1 MPRLS
6 HTLDITPVDRAV
18 LADTVAAFHEVARAC
33 RFDGRGWL
41 ALPDRATVADLRAEA
56 DALGL
61 IDADQ
66 ARRLREE
73 QREAAKRSARAR
85 AEGDTATAEE
95 EAVAASRLALQLR
108 NGRHLAQRSRY
119 LLAELSPTG
128 VPFEP
133 AEEDKGWSG
142 TGLTVTSWDEHGK
155 SAVSY
160 DMPDTSGG
168 EPAVT
173 WGDVEH
179 DGARERLRA
188 TTEVQLPGRGAWLRR
203 ARADLSFDTGAWYEA
218 AAGRGDPEAP
228 PALVVAEHRLV
239 RARAWVAPCPGE
251 DGYWSVRAVLH
262 VQGRGVFR
270 PMVALMFWAIRAST
284 RREERAKVKRGERT
298 LREQLAEDTVRY
310 DRIARNAP
318 RIPGFLRRVRDAMA
332 GARDT
337 PPEAP

>member
-6 HTLDITPVDRAV
+6 HTLDITPVDRTV
-18 LADTVAAFHEVARAC
+18 LADSVAALHEIARAC

-41 ALPDRATVADLRAEA
+41 ALPDRTTVADLRAEA
-56 DALGL
+56 DDLGL

-73 QREAAKRSARAR
+73 QHEAAERGTRAR

-108 NGRHLAQRSRY
+108 KGRHLAARSRY
-119 LLAELSPTG
+119 LLAELSPAG
-128 VPFEP
+128 VPLEP
-133 AEEDKGWSG
+133 ADEDKGWSG
-142 TGLTVTSWDEHGK
+142 TGLTVTSWDEHGR

-168 EPAVT
+168 EAAVT

-179 DGARERLRA
+179 DGAHEHLRA

-203 ARADLSFDTGAWYEA
+203 ARADLSFDTSAWYEA
-218 AAGRGDPEAP
+218 AAGHGDPEAP
-228 PALVVAEHRLV
+228 PAVVVAGHRLV
-239 RARAWVAPCPGE
+239 RVRAWLAPGPGE
-251 DGYWSVRAVLH
+251 DGYWSVTAVLD
-262 VQGRGVFR
+262 VRGRGLFR
-270 PMVALMFWAIRAST
+270 PMAALMFWAIRAST
-284 RREERAKVKRGERT
+284 RREERAKAGQGERT
-298 LREQLAEDTVRY
+298 LREQLAEDSARY

-332 GARDT
+332 DARDA